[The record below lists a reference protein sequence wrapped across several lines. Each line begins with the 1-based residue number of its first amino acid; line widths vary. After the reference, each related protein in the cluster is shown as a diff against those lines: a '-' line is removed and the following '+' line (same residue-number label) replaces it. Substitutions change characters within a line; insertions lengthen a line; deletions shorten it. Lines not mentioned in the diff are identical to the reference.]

1 MAAQHAEPKRV
12 FLNIPYDE
20 KFERLYLAYIVGVIE
35 LGLKPR
41 ATLAIPGG
49 TARLDRIIDLIQ
61 SCSYSVHDL
70 SRVQLDRN
78 PPATPRFNMPFE
90 LGLAVSWAKR
100 NPRKHTWFV
109 FESENRRAQKSIS
122 DLNGTDLNIHDGTVE
137 GVMRELCNA
146 FVRTAERPSVPEM
159 VANYR
164 ELRRLIP
171 AVLRR
176 AGTGSVFEAR
186 VFEDLSVLA
195 AAIRRKRAQA
205 QVRVGRRR

>member
-1 MAAQHAEPKRV
+1 MAAQHAEPERV
-12 FLNIPYDE
+12 FLNIPYDA
-20 KFERLYLAYIVGVIE
+20 KFERLYLAYIAGVVE

-49 TARLDRIIDLIQ
+49 RARLDRIINLIH

-70 SRVQLDRN
+70 SRVQMDRN

-100 NPRKHTWFV
+100 HPRKHTWFV

-122 DLNGTDLNIHDGTVE
+122 DLNGTDFNIHDGTIE

-146 FVRTAERPSVPEM
+146 FVRANQRPSVPEM
-159 VANYR
+159 VSNYR

-171 AVLRR
+171 EVLRL
-176 AGTGSVFEAR
+176 AGARSVFEAR
-186 VFEDLSVLA
+186 VFEDLSLLA
-195 AAIRRKRAQA
+195 AWIRKKREQ
-205 QVRVGRRR
+205 G